1 MWCRWQ
7 WWRCCCALRPPS
19 IRPGAPRACC
29 RHRRCAMT
37 EPVLRAR
44 GVTRSFREG
53 GGELTVLT
61 GVDLQIARGER
72 LAIVGASGSG
82 KTTLL
87 QVLGGLDQPDQGTV
101 EVAGRDIHRLGER

>member
-7 WWRCCCALRPPS
+7 WWHCCCVWQPPS
-19 IRPGAPRACC
+19 IRRGAPRACC

-37 EPVLRAR
+37 DSVLLAR

-53 GGELTVLT
+53 GGELAVLT

-87 QVLGGLDQPDQGTV
+87 QVLGGLDRPDRGTAAV
-101 EVAGRDIHRLGER
+101 EIGRASCRGRG